1 MGIKFDLRD
10 VVAACERV
18 WTGENVPLTM
28 CLSSLVAG
36 IRFKLPNVV
45 KHNLMVCAARKN
57 LKCILLYIYRFY
69 LYRFYCNVCI
79 F

>member
-18 WTGENVPLTM
+18 WIGENVPLTM

-36 IRFKLPNVV
+36 IRFKLP
-45 KHNLMVCAARKN
+45 MW
-57 LKCILLYIYRFY
+57 
-69 LYRFYCNVCI
+69 
-79 F
+79 